1 MKIYYYFFCVILSCL
16 FLGCS
21 MKPDRAFLEE
31 SFQNPPESTRPAIYW
46 YWMNEH
52 VSKEGITKDL
62 EAMARVG
69 IGEVFIG
76 NIYEGGTPG
85 KLKTL
90 SSEWKECMQHAIKE
104 GTRLGIDISLFNS
117 PGWSQSGGPWVKP
130 EQSMRYLTYVAA
142 TVKGGKLI
150 QEVLQPSDTTF
161 QDVAVLAYP
170 KINDICLKPQS
181 VYSNCKS
188 TSLNSLFD
196 VDLKSQ
202 CRFDNRRLDSLV
214 IDIVA
219 EDSFAARSLLVY
231 PTGKGFNT
239 TCKLLK
245 KSGNEFKMVKQ
256 LFFDRSN
263 TSLQLGPTPDGP
275 LAMAFPREVAK
286 EFRVVLTN
294 LPENFELREISL
306 SSAVKLEKFTEKW
319 LNKLPNVTTPQWNT
333 HVWDSNAQS
342 NQVDFVTEKDVID
355 ISSFLNNNVLTW
367 NAPEGEWNILRIGM
381 VPTRTTNVPAA
392 PVATG
397 LEIDKMN
404 KNVCQAHFDAYVGDI
419 MDGLSKDELRSLKK
433 LIVDSYEVGPQNWTD
448 NFRDIFRASM
458 GYDPL
463 PWLPVLTGDV
473 IGSEEESN
481 RFLWDMRRTIAN
493 QIAEQYVGGL
503 KEVAHKHGLDLWLEN
518 YGHWGYPSEFLYYG
532 SFSDYVGGEFWA
544 NSGPSPECKLASS
557 SCHIYGKNKVYAES
571 YTAGGKYFERTPR
584 DLKQKGDWSYTQG
597 INQVVMHVY
606 IHQPYEDKTP
616 GINAWFGIEYN
627 RKNTWFEQSKS
638 WIDYQ
643 RRCSFMLQQ
652 GLPVNDVCIFI
663 GEDAPSMDGWKD
675 KSMSSGYSFDFIN
688 SDVILNRLTVN
699 DGKLCLP
706 EGVEYSVMLLPP
718 LSTMRPEVLR
728 KIEELISEGAVIVGN
743 PPVKSPSL
751 SGYPECDE
759 VVKSIAHKIWGT
771 LDVSNQKP
779 IVRKVGKGKVY
790 CNVPVNDVL
799 REEGVVEDLKS
810 DVETLHWTHRKLEHG
825 DIYFLTNQGQEKIQ
839 TTIEFRVKNKLPEL
853 WNALDGSNRKLA
865 SFQSN
870 ETSTKVPVVL
880 DVNESCFIVFLD
892 DGKSQNGILA
902 FDMNYPQKN
911 VVQKIQGPWNIHF
924 VNKDLKQDFMVC
936 TDSLFDWSKSED
948 DRIKYFSGTAVYST
962 SFTLSD
968 KDLSEDEYYLSI
980 DTLHSIGKVRLN
992 NEDVETLWTPPYRV
1006 NISPYLREGDN
1017 KLEIAV
1023 TNTWVNQ
1030 LVYQSSY
1037 SVEKRDTWTL
1047 IDVIKPD
1054 HPLMPSGI
1062 VGEIS
1067 IIKSLN
1073 K

>member
-90 SSEWKECMQHAIKE
+90 SPEWKECMQHAIKE

-911 VVQKIQGPWNIHF
+911 VVQKIQGP
-924 VNKDLKQDFMVC
+924 
-936 TDSLFDWSKSED
+936 
-948 DRIKYFSGTAVYST
+948 
-962 SFTLSD
+962 
-968 KDLSEDEYYLSI
+968 
-980 DTLHSIGKVRLN
+980 
-992 NEDVETLWTPPYRV
+992 
-1006 NISPYLREGDN
+1006 
-1017 KLEIAV
+1017 
-1023 TNTWVNQ
+1023 
-1030 LVYQSSY
+1030 
-1037 SVEKRDTWTL
+1037 
-1047 IDVIKPD
+1047 
-1054 HPLMPSGI
+1054 
-1062 VGEIS
+1062 
-1067 IIKSLN
+1067 
-1073 K
+1073 

>member
-90 SSEWKECMQHAIKE
+90 SPEWKECMQHAIKE

-902 FDMNYPQKN
+902 
-911 VVQKIQGPWNIHF
+911 
-924 VNKDLKQDFMVC
+924 
-936 TDSLFDWSKSED
+936 
-948 DRIKYFSGTAVYST
+948 
-962 SFTLSD
+962 
-968 KDLSEDEYYLSI
+968 
-980 DTLHSIGKVRLN
+980 
-992 NEDVETLWTPPYRV
+992 
-1006 NISPYLREGDN
+1006 
-1017 KLEIAV
+1017 LEF
-1023 TNTWVNQ
+1023 N
-1030 LVYQSSY
+1030 L
-1037 SVEKRDTWTL
+1037 
-1047 IDVIKPD
+1047 
-1054 HPLMPSGI
+1054 
-1062 VGEIS
+1062 
-1067 IIKSLN
+1067 
-1073 K
+1073 

>member
-627 RKNTWFEQSKS
+627 RKNTWF
-638 WIDYQ
+638 
-643 RRCSFMLQQ
+643 
-652 GLPVNDVCIFI
+652 
-663 GEDAPSMDGWKD
+663 
-675 KSMSSGYSFDFIN
+675 
-688 SDVILNRLTVN
+688 
-699 DGKLCLP
+699 
-706 EGVEYSVMLLPP
+706 
-718 LSTMRPEVLR
+718 
-728 KIEELISEGAVIVGN
+728 
-743 PPVKSPSL
+743 
-751 SGYPECDE
+751 
-759 VVKSIAHKIWGT
+759 VV
-771 LDVSNQKP
+771 
-779 IVRKVGKGKVY
+779 Y
-790 CNVPVNDVL
+790 
-799 REEGVVEDLKS
+799 
-810 DVETLHWTHRKLEHG
+810 
-825 DIYFLTNQGQEKIQ
+825 
-839 TTIEFRVKNKLPEL
+839 
-853 WNALDGSNRKLA
+853 
-865 SFQSN
+865 
-870 ETSTKVPVVL
+870 
-880 DVNESCFIVFLD
+880 
-892 DGKSQNGILA
+892 
-902 FDMNYPQKN
+902 
-911 VVQKIQGPWNIHF
+911 
-924 VNKDLKQDFMVC
+924 
-936 TDSLFDWSKSED
+936 
-948 DRIKYFSGTAVYST
+948 
-962 SFTLSD
+962 
-968 KDLSEDEYYLSI
+968 
-980 DTLHSIGKVRLN
+980 
-992 NEDVETLWTPPYRV
+992 
-1006 NISPYLREGDN
+1006 
-1017 KLEIAV
+1017 
-1023 TNTWVNQ
+1023 
-1030 LVYQSSY
+1030 
-1037 SVEKRDTWTL
+1037 
-1047 IDVIKPD
+1047 
-1054 HPLMPSGI
+1054 
-1062 VGEIS
+1062 
-1067 IIKSLN
+1067 
-1073 K
+1073 

>member
-90 SSEWKECMQHAIKE
+90 SPEWKECMQHAIKE

-706 EGVEYSVMLLPP
+706 EGGG
-718 LSTMRPEVLR
+718 
-728 KIEELISEGAVIVGN
+728 IFCDVI
-743 PPVKSPSL
+743 
-751 SGYPECDE
+751 
-759 VVKSIAHKIWGT
+759 
-771 LDVSNQKP
+771 
-779 IVRKVGKGKVY
+779 
-790 CNVPVNDVL
+790 
-799 REEGVVEDLKS
+799 
-810 DVETLHWTHRKLEHG
+810 
-825 DIYFLTNQGQEKIQ
+825 
-839 TTIEFRVKNKLPEL
+839 
-853 WNALDGSNRKLA
+853 A
-865 SFQSN
+865 SFVHYASRGF
-870 ETSTKVPVVL
+870 K
-880 DVNESCFIVFLD
+880 
-892 DGKSQNGILA
+892 
-902 FDMNYPQKN
+902 KN
-911 VVQKIQGPWNIHF
+911 RRI
-924 VNKDLKQDFMVC
+924 NK
-936 TDSLFDWSKSED
+936 
-948 DRIKYFSGTAVYST
+948 
-962 SFTLSD
+962 
-968 KDLSEDEYYLSI
+968 
-980 DTLHSIGKVRLN
+980 
-992 NEDVETLWTPPYRV
+992 
-1006 NISPYLREGDN
+1006 
-1017 KLEIAV
+1017 
-1023 TNTWVNQ
+1023 
-1030 LVYQSSY
+1030 
-1037 SVEKRDTWTL
+1037 
-1047 IDVIKPD
+1047 
-1054 HPLMPSGI
+1054 
-1062 VGEIS
+1062 
-1067 IIKSLN
+1067 
-1073 K
+1073 